1 MNKRFDRQKVKLTR
15 LIKGKTEGKIQ
26 NISEKSGLDNS
37 VNAAAPYNVKKPGG
51 LKLWAGSRKTR
62 PRKKIRE
69 H

>member
-15 LIKGKTEGKIQ
+15 LIKGKAEGKIQ

-37 VNAAAPYNVKKPGG
+37 VNAPAPYNVKKPGG
-51 LKLWAGSRKTR
+51 LNCGLEVRKQD
-62 PRKKIRE
+62 PEKNIRE